1 MAKKIVFEEEA
12 RKSLLRGIDAVAD
25 AVKVTLGPKGRNVI
39 LQKKFG
45 APQIVNDGVTIAK
58 EIELQDG
65 LENAGAQLLKEV
77 SSKTND
83 VAGDGTTTASVLAQA
98 IVREGLKNLTA
109 GANPMS
115 MKRGIDKAVEIA
127 INKIRDLSKSVSTK
141 EEIAQVAGISAGNN
155 SEIGELIAEAM
166 EKVGHDGVITVEE
179 SKSFGTNLKVVE
191 GMQFD
196 KGYISPYF
204 VTDPERMEAVLEDA
218 YVLCVNKKINLIA
231 DLVPVLEQVARDG
244 RSLLLIAEDVEGEA
258 LATLVVN
265 TMRKVLRA
273 VAVKAPGF
281 GDRRKAMLED
291 IAILTGGQMFTEE
304 LGIKLENITTDMM
317 GLAKRVTVTK
327 DETTIVVGNETKEAV
342 AERVRLIKKQIE
354 ASDSEYDKEK
364 LQERMAKLS
373 GGVAVIEVGAA
384 TEIELKERKLRIE
397 DALNATRAANEEG
410 IVPGGGVA
418 LIRVQQELE
427 SKINTMTFESDD
439 EKSGYKILMAAL
451 DVPLRAIAYNSGAKS
466 DVVVENVRAEKDA
479 YGYDALLD
487 RYTDMFAAG
496 IVDPA
501 KVTRS
506 ALENAASVGSML
518 LTTQAAVVDIPEE
531 TKAPDMSA
539 MAGMGGMGG
548 MMYPVIHN
556 QNFRYRKGSL

>member
-1 MAKKIVFEEEA
+1 MAKRIVFEEEA

-115 MKRGIDKAVEIA
+115 MKRGIDKAVDIA

-204 VTDPERMEAVLEDA
+204 VTDPERMEAVLDDA

-317 GLAKRVTVTK
+317 GVAKRVTVTK
-327 DETTIVVGNETKEAV
+327 DETTIVVGDETKEAV
-342 AERVRLIKKQIE
+342 RERVNLIKKQIE

-364 LQERMAKLS
+364 LQERMAKLA

-427 SKINTMTFESDD
+427 AKMNTITFETDD
-439 EKSGYKILMAAL
+439 EKSGYKILTAAL
-451 DVPLRAIAYNSGAKS
+451 DVPLRAIAFNSGAKS

-531 TKAPDMSA
+531 SKAPDMSA

-548 MMYPVIHN
+548 MM
-556 QNFRYRKGSL
+556 

>member
-1 MAKKIVFEEEA
+1 M
-12 RKSLLRGIDAVAD
+12 
-25 AVKVTLGPKGRNVI
+25 
-39 LQKKFG
+39 
-45 APQIVNDGVTIAK
+45 
-58 EIELQDG
+58 
-65 LENAGAQLLKEV
+65 
-77 SSKTND
+77 
-83 VAGDGTTTASVLAQA
+83 
-98 IVREGLKNLTA
+98 TA

-115 MKRGIDKAVEIA
+115 MTRGIDKAVEIS
-127 INKIRDLSKSVSTK
+127 INKIKDLSRPVNTK

-166 EKVGHDGVITVEE
+166 SKVGNDGVITVEE

-204 VTDPERMEAVLEDA
+204 VTDAERMEAVLEDA

-281 GDRRKAMLED
+281 VDRRKAMLED

-304 LGIKLENITTDMM
+304 LGLKLENITTDMM

-327 DETTIVVGNETKEAV
+327 DETTIVVGDETKEAV
-342 AERVRLIKKQIE
+342 KERVALIKKQIE

-364 LQERMAKLS
+364 LQERMAKLA

-418 LIRVQQELE
+418 LVRVQQELE
-427 SKINTMTFESDD
+427 SKLESITFDSDD
-439 EKSGYKILMAAL
+439 EKSGYKILMASL
-451 DVPLRAIAYNSGAKS
+451 DVPLKAIATNAGAKG
-466 DVVVENVRAEKDA
+466 DVVVDMVKSEKDA
-479 YGYDALLD
+479 FGYDALLE

-539 MAGMGGMGG
+539 AMAGMGGMGG
-548 MMYPVIHN
+548 
-556 QNFRYRKGSL
+556 F

>member
-12 RKSLLRGIDAVAD
+12 RKSLLKGIDAVAD

-127 INKIRDLSKSVSTK
+127 TSKIRDLSRPVNTK

-166 EKVGHDGVITVEE
+166 SKVGNDGVITVEE

-204 VTDPERMEAVLEDA
+204 VTDAERMEAVLEDA

-244 RSLLLIAEDVEGEA
+244 RSLLLIAEDIEGEA

-304 LGIKLENITTDMM
+304 LGLKLENITTEMM

-327 DETTIVVGNETKEAV
+327 DETTIVVGDETRQAV
-342 AERVRLIKKQIE
+342 QERVALIKKQIE
-354 ASDSEYDKEK
+354 LSDSEYDKEK
-364 LQERMAKLS
+364 LNERVAKLS

-418 LIRVQQELE
+418 LIRVQQALE
-427 SKINTMTFESDD
+427 SKLESLTFDSDD
-439 EKSGYKILMAAL
+439 EKSGYKILMSSL
-451 DVPLRAIAYNSGAKS
+451 DVPLKAIATNAGAKG
-466 DVVVENVRAEKDA
+466 DVVVDMVKSESEAF
-479 YGYDALLD
+479 GYDALLE

-539 MAGMGGMGG
+539 AMAGMGGMGG
-548 MMYPVIHN
+548 
-556 QNFRYRKGSL
+556 F

>member
-12 RKSLLRGIDAVAD
+12 RKALLNGIDAVAD

-39 LQKKFG
+39 IQKKFG
-45 APQIVNDGVTIAK
+45 APQIINDGVTIAK

-98 IVREGLKNLTA
+98 IVREGLRNLTA

-115 MKRGIDKAVEIA
+115 MKRGIDKAVEVA
-127 INKIRDLSKSVSTK
+127 VSKIRDLSKSVSTK

-166 EKVGHDGVITVEE
+166 EKVGHDGDITVEE

-304 LGIKLENITTDMM
+304 LGLKLENITTDMM
-317 GLAKRVTVTK
+317 GVAKRVTVSK
-327 DETTIVVGNETKEAV
+327 DETTIVVDNKTKEDV

-427 SKINTMTFESDD
+427 SKMNTITFETDD
-439 EKSGYKILMAAL
+439 EKSGYKILTAAL
-451 DVPLRAIAYNSGAKS
+451 DVPLRAIAFNSGAKS

-531 TKAPDMSA
+531 SKAPDMSA

-548 MMYPVIHN
+548 MM
-556 QNFRYRKGSL
+556 

>member
-1 MAKKIVFEEEA
+1 MSKKIVFQEEA
-12 RKSLLRGIDAVAD
+12 RKSLLKGIDAVAD

-39 LQKKFG
+39 LEKKFG

-58 EIELQDG
+58 EIELKDG

-98 IVREGLKNLTA
+98 IVKEGLKNLTA
-109 GANPMS
+109 GANPMC
-115 MKRGIDKAVEIA
+115 MKRGIDKAVGLSIE
-127 INKIRDLSKSVSTK
+127 KIKEMSKAVNTK
-141 EEIAQVAGISAGNN
+141 EETAQVATISAGNN
-155 SEIGELIAEAM
+155 PEIGELIAEAM
-166 EKVGHDGVITVEE
+166 DKVGHDGVITVEE

-204 VTDPERMEAVLEDA
+204 VTDAERMEAVLEEA

-244 RSLLLIAEDVEGEA
+244 RSLLLIAEDIEGEA

-281 GDRRKAMLED
+281 GDRRKEMLQD
-291 IAILTGGQMFTEE
+291 IAILTGGEMFTEE
-304 LGIKLENITTDMM
+304 LGIKLENVTTQMM
-317 GLAKRVTVTK
+317 GLAKRVVVTK
-327 DETTIVVGNETKEAV
+327 DETTIVVGNETKSAV
-342 AERVRLIKKQIE
+342 EERVKLIRKQIE
-354 ASDSEYDKEK
+354 ASDSDYDKEK
-364 LQERMAKLS
+364 LQERVAKLS

-384 TEIELKERKLRIE
+384 TEVELKERKLRIE

-418 LIRVQQELE
+418 LVRVQQELE
-427 SKINTMTFESDD
+427 SKVSSVTFQTDD
-439 EKSGYKILMAAL
+439 EKIGFKILTAAL
-451 DVPLRAIAYNSGAKS
+451 DVPLKLIANNAGAKS
-466 DVVVENVRAEKDA
+466 DVVIDKVKSEKGSF
-479 YGYDALLD
+479 GYDALKNEF
-487 RYTDMFAAG
+487 TDMIKAG

-506 ALENAASVGSML
+506 ALENAASVASML
-518 LTTQAAVVDIPEE
+518 LTTEAAVVDIPEE
-531 TKAPDMSA
+531 KSGADMAAA

-548 MMYPVIHN
+548 MGGMM
-556 QNFRYRKGSL
+556 

>member
-12 RKSLLRGIDAVAD
+12 RKALLRGIDAVAD

-45 APQIVNDGVTIAK
+45 TPQIVNDGVTIAK
-58 EIELQDG
+58 EIELADG
-65 LENAGAQLLKEV
+65 LENSGAQLLKEV

-115 MKRGIDKAVEIA
+115 MKRGIDKAVELA
-127 INKIRDLSKSVSTK
+127 VEKIKSCSKSVDTK
-141 EEIAQVAGISAGNN
+141 EGIAQVATISAGNN
-155 SEIGELIAEAM
+155 SEIGNLIAEAM
-166 EKVGHDGVITVEE
+166 DKVGHDGVITVEE

-204 VTDPERMEAVLEDA
+204 VTDAERMEAVLEDA
-218 YVLCVNKKINLIA
+218 YVLCVNKKINLIS

-317 GLAKRVTVTK
+317 GKAKRVTVTK
-327 DETTIVVGNETKEAV
+327 DETTIVVGNETKDAV
-342 AERVRLIKKQIE
+342 AKQVSLIKSQMAI
-354 ASDSEYDKEK
+354 SDSEYDREK
-364 LQERMAKLS
+364 MQERIAKLS

-384 TEIELKERKLRIE
+384 TEVELKERKLRIE

-410 IVPGGGVA
+410 IVPGGGVM
-418 LIRVQQELE
+418 LIRVQQYLE
-427 SKINTMTFESDD
+427 EKLADITFDSDD

-451 DVPLRAIAYNSGAKS
+451 DMPLRAIAYNAGAKS
-466 DVVVENVRAEKDA
+466 DVVVDNVRSGKDA
-479 YGYDALLD
+479 YGYDALLY
-487 RYTDMFAAG
+487 RYTDMFEAG

-506 ALENAASVGSML
+506 ALENAASVASML
-518 LTTQAAVVDIPEE
+518 LTTEAAVVDIPEE
-531 TKAPDMSA
+531 KPAPDMSA

-548 MMYPVIHN
+548 MM
-556 QNFRYRKGSL
+556 

>member
-12 RKSLLRGIDAVAD
+12 RKSLLKGIDAVAD

-115 MKRGIDKAVEIA
+115 MKRGIDKAVDIS
-127 INKIRDLSKSVSTK
+127 INKIKDLSHPVSTK

-204 VTDPERMEAVLEDA
+204 VTDAERMEAVLEDA

-304 LGIKLENITTDMM
+304 LGMKLENITTDMM
-317 GLAKRVTVTK
+317 GTAKRVTVTK
-327 DETTIVVGNETKEAV
+327 DETTIVVGNETKAAV
-342 AERVRLIKKQIE
+342 AERVNLIKRQIE

-418 LIRVQQELE
+418 LIRVQQALE
-427 SKINTMTFESDD
+427 SKLNSLTSDSDD

-451 DVPLRAIAYNSGAKS
+451 DVPLRAIADNAGAKG
-466 DVVVENVRAEKDA
+466 DIVVDNVRSEADA
-479 YGYDALLD
+479 YGYDALLN
-487 RYTDMFAAG
+487 RYTDMFSAG

-506 ALENAASVGSML
+506 ALENAASVASML
-518 LTTQAAVVDIPEE
+518 LTTEAAVVDVPEE
-531 TKAPDMSA
+531 SKGPDMSA

-548 MMYPVIHN
+548 MM
-556 QNFRYRKGSL
+556 

>member
-1 MAKKIVFEEEA
+1 MSKKIVFEEEA
-12 RKSLLRGIDAVAD
+12 RKSLLKGIDAVAD

-58 EIELQDG
+58 EIELQDN

-115 MKRGIDKAVEIA
+115 MKRGIDKAVEIS
-127 INKIRDLSKSVSTK
+127 INKIKDLSRPVNTK

-204 VTDPERMEAVLEDA
+204 VTDPERMECVLEDA
-218 YVLCVNKKINLIA
+218 YVLCVNKKINIIS

-244 RSLLLIAEDVEGEA
+244 RALLLIAEDVEGEA

-304 LGIKLENITTDMM
+304 LGIKLENITTQMM

-342 AERVRLIKKQIE
+342 QERVRLIKKQIE

-427 SKINTMTFESDD
+427 SKINTIAFESDD
-439 EKSGYKILMAAL
+439 EKSGYKILMTAL

-518 LTTQAAVVDIPEE
+518 LTTQAAVVDVPEE
-531 TKAPDMSA
+531 TKAPDMSQ

-548 MMYPVIHN
+548 MM
-556 QNFRYRKGSL
+556 

>member
-1 MAKKIVFEEEA
+1 MAKKVVFDTTAREA
-12 RKSLLRGIDAVAD
+12 LLKGVNAVAD

-39 LQKKFG
+39 IEKKSG

-58 EIELQDG
+58 EIELKDG

-98 IVREGLKNLTA
+98 IFKEGIKNLTA
-109 GANPMS
+109 GANPMGI
-115 MKRGIDKAVEIA
+115 KRGIATAVKAAHEEI
-127 INKIRDLSKSVSTK
+127 KKMSKSVDSK
-141 EEIAQVAGISAGNN
+141 EMRAQVAAISAGNDKF
-155 SEIGELIAEAM
+155 IGDLIADCM
-166 EKVGHDGVITVEE
+166 EVVGTDGVITVEE
-179 SKSFGTNLKVVE
+179 SKTFGTDKKIVE

-204 VTDPERMEAVLEDA
+204 ITDPERMEAVLEDA

-231 DLVPVLEQVARDG
+231 DLVPILEQVARDG

-291 IAILTGGQMFTEE
+291 IAVLTGGQMFTEE
-304 LGIKLENITTDMM
+304 LGIKLENITVQML
-317 GLAKRVTVTK
+317 GKAKRVTVTK
-327 DETTIVVGNETKEAV
+327 DETTIVVDDSTKAAV
-342 AERVRLIKKQIE
+342 AERVNLIKKQLE

-364 LQERMAKLS
+364 LQERIAKLS

-384 TEIELKERKLRIE
+384 SEVELKESKLRIE
-397 DALNATRAANEEG
+397 DALNATRAAQEEG

-418 LIRVQQELE
+418 LLRVQQVLQKELE
-427 SKINTMTFESDD
+427 TRTFENDD
-439 EKSGYKILMAAL
+439 VKTGFKILTAAL
-451 DVPLRAIAYNSGAKS
+451 DIPLVAIANNAGAKGE
-466 DVVVENVRAEKDA
+466 VVVDAVRKHEGSF
-479 YGYDALLD
+479 GYDAMANE
-487 RYTDMFAAG
+487 YVDMFEAG

-506 ALENAASVGSML
+506 ALENAASVASML
-518 LTTQAAVVDIPEE
+518 LTTEAAVVEIPEE
-531 TKAPDMSA
+531 KAPEMP
-539 MAGMGGMGG
+539 MGGGMPGMGGMG
-548 MMYPVIHN
+548 MM
-556 QNFRYRKGSL
+556 

>member
-12 RKSLLRGIDAVAD
+12 RKSLLKGIDAVAD

-115 MKRGIDKAVEIA
+115 MKRGIDKAVDIA
-127 INKIRDLSKSVSTK
+127 IDKIKKLSRPVNTK

-204 VTDPERMEAVLEDA
+204 VTDTERMEAVLEDA

-244 RSLLLIAEDVEGEA
+244 RALLLIAEDVEGEA

-427 SKINTMTFESDD
+427 SKMNTMAFESDD
-439 EKSGYKILMAAL
+439 EKSGYKILTAAL
-451 DVPLRAIAYNSGAKS
+451 DVPLRAIAFNSGAKS
-466 DVVVENVRAEKDA
+466 DVVVESVRAESGA

-487 RYTDMFAAG
+487 RYTDMFQAG

-518 LTTQAAVVDIPEE
+518 LTTQAAVVEIPEE
-531 TKAPDMSA
+531 SKPDMSA
-539 MAGMGGMGG
+539 MAGMGGGMG
-548 MMYPVIHN
+548 MM
-556 QNFRYRKGSL
+556 

>member
-12 RKSLLRGIDAVAD
+12 RKSLLKGIDAVAD

-115 MKRGIDKAVEIA
+115 MKRGIDKAVEIS
-127 INKIRDLSKSVSTK
+127 INKIKDLSRPVNTK

-166 EKVGHDGVITVEE
+166 DKVGHDGVITVEE

-204 VTDPERMEAVLEDA
+204 VTDPERMEAVLEEA

-291 IAILTGGQMFTEE
+291 IAILTGGQLFTEE
-304 LGIKLENITTDMM
+304 LGLKLENVTTAMM

-327 DETTIVVGNETKEAV
+327 DETTIVVGDETKEAV
-342 AERVRLIKKQIE
+342 KERVNLIKKQIE

-364 LQERMAKLS
+364 LQERMAKLA

-427 SKINTMTFESDD
+427 NKLNTIAFDSDD
-439 EKSGYKILMAAL
+439 EKSGYKILTAAL
-451 DVPLRAIAYNSGAKS
+451 DVPLRSIAFNSGAKS
-466 DVVVENVRAEKDA
+466 DVVVERVRAEKDA

-531 TKAPDMSA
+531 SKGPDMSA

-548 MMYPVIHN
+548 MM
-556 QNFRYRKGSL
+556 

>member
-1 MAKKIVFEEEA
+1 MAKKIVFNEEA
-12 RKSLLRGIDAVAD
+12 RKSLLKGIDAVAD

-39 LQKKFG
+39 LEKKFG

-58 EIELQDG
+58 EIELEDG

-98 IVREGLKNLTA
+98 IVREGLRNLTA
-109 GANPMS
+109 GANPIG
-115 MKRGIDKAVEIA
+115 MKRGMDKGVEMAVE
-127 INKIRDLSKSVSTK
+127 KIKAMARPVDSKDSL
-141 EEIAQVAGISAGNN
+141 AQVASISAGNN
-155 SEIGELIAEAM
+155 NTIGDLIAEAM
-166 EKVGHDGVITVEE
+166 EKVGTDGVITVEE

-204 VTDPERMEAVLEDA
+204 VTDAERMEAVLEDA
-218 YVLCVNKKINLIA
+218 YVLCVNKKINLIS
-231 DLVPVLEQVARDG
+231 DLVPILEQVARDG
-244 RSLLLIAEDVEGEA
+244 RALLLVAEDVEGEA

-291 IAILTGGQMFTEE
+291 IAVLTGGQMFTEE
-304 LGIKLENITTDMM
+304 LGIKLENVTVQML
-317 GLAKRVTVTK
+317 GRAKRVTVTK
-327 DETTIVVGNETKEAV
+327 DNTTIVVGDETKAKV
-342 AERVRLIKKQIE
+342 AERVALIKRQIE
-354 ASDSEYDKEK
+354 ASDSSYDKEK
-364 LQERMAKLS
+364 LQERLAKLS

-384 TEIELKERKLRIE
+384 SEVELKERKLRIE
-397 DALNATRAANEEG
+397 DALNATRAAKEEG

-418 LIRVQQELE
+418 LIRVMQEMAKSLDTAQY
-427 SKINTMTFESDD
+427 NSDD
-439 EKSGYKILMAAL
+439 EKVGFRILLDAL
-451 DVPLRAIAYNSGAKS
+451 HIPLKQIADNAGEKG
-466 DVVVENVRAEKDA
+466 DVVVEEVKKLPETE
-479 YGYDALLD
+479 GFDALTNS
-487 RYTDMFAAG
+487 YVDMFEAG

-506 ALENAASVGSML
+506 VLENAVSVASML
-518 LTTQAAVVDIPEE
+518 LTTEAAVIDIPA
-531 TKAPDMSA
+531 KDNGPA
-539 MAGMGGMGG
+539 MPPMGGGMGG
-548 MMYPVIHN
+548 MM
-556 QNFRYRKGSL
+556 